1 MIVSDAGYG
10 FIGRVEDMIS
20 KNKAGKSYLSV
31 PNGAQSMSPH
41 RVEALD
47 DQLIAAFTTEGRLL
61 IFQAKELPEL
71 GRGKGNKLI
80 NIPSAALKN
89 RTEFL
94 GHVLIFSE
102 TDALTVY
109 SGKRHITLTLKE
121 LTHYR
126 GERARRGLK
135 LPRGFQKVDR
145 VELKR

>member
-1 MIVSDAGYG
+1 
-10 FIGRVEDMIS
+10 MIS

-31 PNGAQSMSPH
+31 PNGAQAMSPC
-41 RVEALD
+41 RVESSE

-61 IFQAKELPEL
+61 IFEAKELPEL

-80 NIPSAALKN
+80 NIPSAALKS

-94 GHVLIFSE
+94 GHVVIFSE
-102 TDALTVY
+102 SDALTVY